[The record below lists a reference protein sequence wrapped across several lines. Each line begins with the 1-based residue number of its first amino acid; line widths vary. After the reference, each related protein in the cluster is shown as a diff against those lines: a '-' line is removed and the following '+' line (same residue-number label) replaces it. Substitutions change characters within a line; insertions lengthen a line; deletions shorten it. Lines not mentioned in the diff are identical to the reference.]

1 MPPHIKTPLLE
12 PKHPVVLLR
21 KGITRKR
28 KVPMVQEDWKGK
40 QTRHHQ
46 RNLQVDHESLRKLGV
61 DEAIGS
67 FLLQQRKHHFVKDLL
82 SKEETCCKAH
92 PQRKE
97 DMPCTLFQLTTMF
110 QKTGRKNVHENCV
123 GLFGLKGLF
132 HRGKGVPLKGP
143 FFAHFSQGNFGK
155 VNEIVLFRVFRI
167 FWYFDPASLGHSLP
181 FIMKDLES

>member
-1 MPPHIKTPLLE
+1 MPGQE
-12 PKHPVVLLR
+12 EGSQV
-21 KGITRKR
+21 
-28 KVPMVQEDWKGK
+28 VQEDWKGK

-46 RNLQVDHESLRKLGV
+46 GNLQVDHESFRKLGV

-67 FLLQQRKHHFVKDLL
+67 FLLQQRKHHLVKDLL
-82 SKEETCCKAH
+82 SKEETCCKVS
-92 PQRKE
+92 PNEKK

-110 QKTGRKNVHENCV
+110 HETGRKNVHEDCV

-155 VNEIVLFRVFRI
+155 VNEIVLFSVFRI
-167 FWYFDPASLGHSLP
+167 FCNFSLLRLAGNSSLLRLVILTLLHSAIPAGFP
-181 FIMKDLES
+181 